1 MATDGG
7 GVDSGR
13 QVAGTARGSGGEGAG
28 WGWGGPREKDRRG
41 VRPGMGGSVEGRR
54 ARRRG
59 VRASERGAV
68 DNLITKASWQFG
80 RLRKRLSQKYLD
92 P

>member
-41 VRPGMGGSVEGRR
+41 CGRGWVGRWRAGELGVVACERAWHRGQLDHESELTVRET
-54 ARRRG
+54 
-59 VRASERGAV
+59 SEESEPK
-68 DNLITKASWQFG
+68 NI
-80 RLRKRLSQKYLD
+80 
-92 P
+92 